1 MYGFLVTLL
10 FINTL
15 GLIITILL
23 QSGKSAGLSGVI
35 TGGAEQLFREAKST
49 WFRRRSTTCDSC
61 VRDYFHDHHVL
72 VRLYCILINDGKTVS
87 AKLAVFL

>member
-35 TGGAEQLFREAKST
+35 TGGAEQLFGKQKARGLEG
-49 WFRRRSTTCDSC
+49 
-61 VRDYFHDHHVL
+61 VL
-72 VRLYCILINDGKTVS
+72 HRVTVV
-87 AKLAVFL
+87 LGITFMIITFLLGSIVS